1 MKLVE
6 DHAGGD
12 PMTERKWVR
21 RSLRHLSKDLRK
33 QGHAACP
40 NTTSRLLRKRKFS
53 LKSNRKGQTG
63 PSHPDRNTQFQNIQ
77 QKRELFTAA
86 GLPVV
91 SVDAKKK
98 ELVGNFKNPGVA
110 WRQKSEAVNTY
121 DFIRDAQC
129 RATPYAIY
137 DVNRNRG
144 AVAVGTSA
152 DTARFAADGLEHWW
166 RGDGRRAYPQA
177 KQMLL
182 LADGG
187 GSNGHRSRLFKTS
200 LQRFADIYGMTLT
213 VCHYP
218 TGASKWNP
226 VEHRLFSHIS
236 INWAAQPLRTLET
249 MLACIRGTTT
259 RTGLRVSAWLN
270 NKLYPTKIKVPNAEM
285 KSLNIE
291 RLPICPEWSYII
303 RPRSTPT
310 ASGP

>member
-1 MKLVE
+1 MVLNI
-6 DHAGGD
+6 GG
-12 PMTERKWVR
+12 
-21 RSLRHLSKDLRK
+21 
-33 QGHAACP
+33 
-40 NTTSRLLRKRKFS
+40 
-53 LKSNRKGQTG
+53 
-63 PSHPDRNTQFQNIQ
+63 
-77 QKRELFTAA
+77 
-86 GLPVV
+86 
-91 SVDAKKK
+91 
-98 ELVGNFKNPGVA
+98 
-110 WRQKSEAVNTY
+110 EAM
-121 DFIRDAQC
+121 
-129 RATPYAIY
+129 
-137 DVNRNRG
+137 
-144 AVAVGTSA
+144 AVAPIHPGA
-152 DTARFAADGLEHWW
+152 PG
-166 RGDGRRAYPQA
+166 
-177 KQMLL
+177 LL

-200 LQRFADIYGMTLT
+200 LQRFADIHGVALI

>member
-77 QKRELFTAA
+77 QKREQFTAA

-91 SVDAKKK
+91 SMDAKKK

-166 RGDGRRAYPQA
+166 RGDGRRAYPSRRA
-177 KQMLL
+177 GT
-182 LADGG
+182 AFGG
-187 GSNGHRSRLFKTS
+187 R
-200 LQRFADIYGMTLT
+200 
-213 VCHYP
+213 
-218 TGASKWNP
+218 
-226 VEHRLFSHIS
+226 
-236 INWAAQPLRTLET
+236 
-249 MLACIRGTTT
+249 RG
-259 RTGLRVSAWLN
+259 
-270 NKLYPTKIKVPNAEM
+270 E
-285 KSLNIE
+285 
-291 RLPICPEWSYII
+291 
-303 RPRSTPT
+303 
-310 ASGP
+310 

>member
-6 DHAGGD
+6 AHTGGD

-21 RSLRHLSKDLRK
+21 RSLRHLSDELKK
-33 QGHAACP
+33 QGLGVCP
-40 NTTSRLLRKRKFS
+40 NTAARLLRKGKFS

-63 PSHPDRNTQFQNIQ
+63 PPHPDRNLQFENIQ
-77 QKRELFTAA
+77 QKRGQFTAA

-98 ELVGNFKNPGVA
+98 ELVGNFKNSGVA
-110 WRQKSEAVNTY
+110 WRQKPEAVNTY
-121 DFIRDAQC
+121 DFIHDAQC

-152 DTARFAADGLEHWW
+152 DTARFAVDGIQHWW
-166 RGDGRRAYPQA
+166 CGAGRRAYPQA
-177 KQMLL
+177 KQMLI

-187 GSNGHRSRLFKTS
+187 GSNGHRSRLFKAS
-200 LQRFADIYGMTLT
+200 LQQFADACGVALT

-226 VEHRLFSHIS
+226 VEHRLFSQIS

-270 NKLYPTKIKVPNAEM
+270 DKIYPTKIKVPNAEM
-285 KSLNIE
+285 KSLNLQ
-291 RLPICPEWSYII
+291 RLPICPKWSYII
-303 RPRSTPT
+303 RPRLAPT